1 MQAGGVGLISA
12 QFGDNW
18 LDPCVLIP
26 CNKVG
31 HKFFLTSEKQ
41 VLRLQSSDFPIVLKG
56 NGYLQTIHK
65 LLPFSSTG
73 PSSRSQ
79 AVLKLIGYA
88 LLSGTSTACPL
99 VASISALIKS
109 ALQDWS
115 PDAIKISS
123 GHLYMAIYNT
133 SCATTASQIETDG
146 MNVFEEGPALLQSY
160 SQRSRPV
167 RHGW

>member
-1 MQAGGVGLISA
+1 MQAGGVGLIFA

-31 HKFFLTSEKQ
+31 HKFFHTSEKQ

-79 AVLKLIGYA
+79 AVLKEYFVPA
-88 LLSGTSTACPL
+88 MFKYRACDGAVTENCPDKHEQKQYFRL
-99 VASISALIKS
+99 V
-109 ALQDWS
+109 
-115 PDAIKISS
+115 
-123 GHLYMAIYNT
+123 
-133 SCATTASQIETDG
+133 
-146 MNVFEEGPALLQSY
+146 MNERVFL
-160 SQRSRPV
+160 
-167 RHGW
+167 